1 MPSSA
6 DFFGSLIFG
15 AIGMGALL
23 FGKSMGSVRKMI
35 MGAALL
41 ACSYLVTDTLWL
53 WVGGALLTVAL
64 FQWKD

>member
-41 ACSYLVTDTLWL
+41 ACSYLVTDTLGL

-64 FQWKD
+64 FSWKD

>member
-41 ACSYLVTDTLWL
+41 ACSYLVTDTLVL
-53 WVGGALLTVAL
+53 WVGGALLTAAL
-64 FQWKD
+64 IMWKD